1 MEMKFELTLK
11 QLRDNKACVN
21 GYNKVVSALK
31 GIEYDCDKET
41 YIRFKHDEPIS
52 LISILETNGFNDAL
66 WCLRCNREWDRDSR
80 LFAVWCARQVQHLM
94 IDERSIN
101 ALDVAERFANGNAT
115 QEELAAAR
123 DAAWAAA
130 RASAWAAARGAAWD
144 AARDAA
150 WASAR
155 DAARHAARGATWD
168 AAWGAAR
175 ADAWDA
181 AWHAAWGAAMDAAR
195 GAAWGATWDAAMTAA
210 MDAARDAARHA
221 AWGATWDAALD
232 AQKEMFIKMCKGES
246 PWQSI

>member
-130 RASAWAAARGAAWD
+130 RAAAWAAARDAAWD
-144 AARDAA
+144 AARDAT
-150 WASAR
+150 WAAAR
-155 DAARHAARGATWD
+155 DAARDAARAAARDAAWD
-168 AAWGAAR
+168 AAMAAAR
-175 ADAWDA
+175 DAAWAA
-181 AWHAAWGAAMDAAR
+181 AWHAAWGAVWDAAR
-195 GAAWGATWDAAMTAA
+195 G
-210 MDAARDAARHA
+210 
-221 AWGATWDAALD
+221 